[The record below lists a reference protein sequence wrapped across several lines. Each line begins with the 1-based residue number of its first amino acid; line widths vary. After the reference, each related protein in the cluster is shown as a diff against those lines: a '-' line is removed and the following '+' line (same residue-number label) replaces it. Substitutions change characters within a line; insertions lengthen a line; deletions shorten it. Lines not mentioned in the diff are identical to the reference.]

1 MAQVYLTADNDPE
14 MRAANERAR
23 RTFRFFWRELSWERR
38 RIIPGLDLACV
49 KVPFEDPPE
58 LRSAESGEGVEQ
70 MWLGDVDFDG
80 RSVSGTLLNSPNW
93 LKSISEGDEAKFPG
107 KALSDW
113 MYVIHGRVYGAF
125 TVQVLRA
132 KMSAKERQQHDNAW
146 GFDFGDPEK
155 IHVVPPEWFTDKSD
169 AQPDSSEQAKS
180 GFFGKL
186 LGRSTKKP
194 PSPIPPADLQLVS
207 SMEHPMAANMA
218 DSLTEYLQQN
228 PEQVHTKDDRGW
240 TMLHQQALA
249 GTAIGVAILLKH
261 GADPNAVTANGVSA
275 MQLAKSLGWK
285 KVVDVLA
292 DHGAT

>member
-14 MRAANERAR
+14 MRTANERAR

-49 KVPFEDPPE
+49 KVPFTDPPE
-58 LRSAESGEGVEQ
+58 LQAAENSEGVEQ

-80 RSVSGTLLNSPNW
+80 QKVSGTLLNSPNW

-113 MYVIHGRVYGAF
+113 MYVLNGRVYGAF

-132 KMSAKERQQHDNAW
+132 KMSAKERKQHDDAW
-146 GFDFGDPEK
+146 GFDFGDPEN
-155 IHVVPPEWFTDKSD
+155 IHVVPPEWFTDK
-169 AQPDSSEQAKS
+169 QSEPSPSPEKS
-180 GFFGKL
+180 KGGFLGKL
-186 LGRSTKKP
+186 LGRSAKQTP
-194 PSPIPPADLQLVS
+194 ASLPPADPKLVS

-228 PEQVHTKDDRGW
+228 PENVHATDDRGW

-249 GTAIGVAILLKH
+249 GTAIGVSILLKH
-261 GADPNAVTANGVSA
+261 GADPKAVTPNGASA
-275 MQLAKSLGWK
+275 LQLAKSLGWK
-285 KVVDVLA
+285 QVVDVLA
-292 DHGAT
+292 AHGAT